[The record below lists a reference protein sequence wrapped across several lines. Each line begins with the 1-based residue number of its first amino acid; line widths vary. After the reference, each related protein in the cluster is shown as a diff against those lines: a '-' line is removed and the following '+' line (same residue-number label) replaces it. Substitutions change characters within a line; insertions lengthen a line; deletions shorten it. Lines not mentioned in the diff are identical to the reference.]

1 MPYLVFPKA
10 EKIVQVL
17 VRRRRFFLG
26 GVVSLQAIFFHPIAP
41 QVILFWRVLIFI
53 EAFLGTISS

>member
-26 GVVSLQAIFFHPIAP
+26 GVVSLQAIFFRPIAP
-41 QVILFWRVLIFI
+41 QVIF
-53 EAFLGTISS
+53 FLACLNFY